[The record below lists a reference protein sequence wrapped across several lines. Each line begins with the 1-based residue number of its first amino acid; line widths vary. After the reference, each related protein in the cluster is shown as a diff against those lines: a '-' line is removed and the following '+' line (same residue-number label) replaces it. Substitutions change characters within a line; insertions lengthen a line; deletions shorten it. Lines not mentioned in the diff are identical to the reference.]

1 MRGKGVLEKVGK
13 SVVGPSKEEK
23 RRESLKK
30 RMVVVGITDQ
40 SPGRSMLDVEGFIRK
55 DDADCVVVDGRVAE
69 WL

>member
-1 MRGKGVLEKVGK
+1 MG
-13 SVVGPSKEEK
+13 
-23 RRESLKK
+23 SLKK